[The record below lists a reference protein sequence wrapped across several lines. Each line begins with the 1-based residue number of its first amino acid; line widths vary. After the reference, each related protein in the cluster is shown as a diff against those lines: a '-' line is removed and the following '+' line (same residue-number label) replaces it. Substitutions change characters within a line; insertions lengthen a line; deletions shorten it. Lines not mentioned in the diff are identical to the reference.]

1 MPPHSRRRLLHW
13 PPPAWLAALTLGSV
27 SLLPIHGSERALP
40 APLTSAAT
48 VRALSAAAAA
58 EARPVRLEGVVLTV
72 TDWPALVL
80 WDETDGIYITVPP
93 AQMAQLQPGA
103 WVITEGVTGA
113 GNFAPI
119 VKGAMVRRLGTRPL
133 PTPLRTTVTE
143 VAGGG
148 FDAKWVEVEG
158 IVRSCVN
165 ARIGP
170 AGFED
175 TLSPTA
181 NAAPGRESSFLT
193 VASGDVLLRV
203 RLSSALD
210 PATVVDARVRLRGV
224 CFNVHNA
231 NRQFVRANLRVPRAE
246 DLRVLDPPPAD
257 PFALPLRRAASLLQF
272 DPSGFTG
279 HRVLVRGV
287 VTRRQAGNVLWI
299 RDGDRGLRIVSGDA
313 ARVAPG
319 DEIDV
324 AGFIERGKY
333 APALVDALLR
343 RRAGVET
350 PEPITI
356 ERIEEAVA
364 HEANLVRIQ
373 AELREVRTG
382 PDVALL
388 TLDWAGTTLEAMLPK
403 LGADQ
408 VPTPWEP
415 GSRLQLTGI
424 CSVAPGATV
433 PENGLWTAERF
444 QLLLHEPADVVVLRA
459 APWLNPRRVTMLL
472 GSGALALVAGLVFL
486 WSHSRRQIAQRE
498 NERKMAEAE
507 FAAILGE
514 RNRVA
519 RDIHDTLAQGLNAV
533 SMQLELA
540 KNVAGRGSDAV
551 LPHVATAHTIVRS
564 CLAEA
569 RESIW
574 NMRSHALEKSDLA
587 GALGSVL
594 RQMSEGLPIETRI
607 DVTGES
613 RRLAPQLENDLLRIG
628 QEGIANAL
636 KHAAASRLALRLEFE
651 PGKVRLRITDN
662 GRGFDPAVSQRA
674 TSRFGIKGIHERVQ
688 QMGATL
694 HLTSAPGGGT
704 ELLVEVAPPGDR
716 GSRLDAA

>member
-1 MPPHSRRRLLHW
+1 M
-13 PPPAWLAALTLGSV
+13 
-27 SLLPIHGSERALP
+27 HGGEPALP
-40 APLTSAAT
+40 VPLTSAAT
-48 VRALSAAAAA
+48 VRALSASAAA
-58 EARPVRLEGVVLTV
+58 EARPVQLEGVVLTV

-80 WDETDGIYITVPP
+80 WDDTDGIYITVPP
-93 AQMAQLQPGA
+93 AQTANLQPGA
-103 WVITEGVTGA
+103 WVTVEGVTA
-113 GNFAPI
+113 PGNFAPI
-119 VKGAMVRRLGTRPL
+119 VRGATMRRLGTRPL
-133 PTPLRTTVTE
+133 PPPLRTTVTE

-158 IVRSCVN
+158 IVRSGVN
-165 ARIGP
+165 GRIGP
-170 AGFED
+170 VGFEEGLPPH
-175 TLSPTA
+175 TSGALA
-181 NAAPGRESSFLT
+181 RENTFLT
-193 VASGDVLLRV
+193 ISSGDVLLRV
-203 RLSSALD
+203 RLGTALD
-210 PATVVDARVRLRGV
+210 PATLVDARVRLRGV

-246 DLRVLDPPPAD
+246 DLQVLDPPPPD
-257 PFALPLRRAASLLQF
+257 PFALPLRRAAGLLQF

-299 RDGDRGLRIVSGDA
+299 RDGDRGLRIVSEDA
-313 ARVAPG
+313 RRVTPG

-324 AGFIERGKY
+324 AGFIEKGIY
-333 APALVDALLR
+333 APALVDAILR
-343 RRAGVET
+343 RRAGVAT
-350 PEPITI
+350 PQPITI
-356 ERIEEAVA
+356 ERIDEAVA

-382 PDVALL
+382 PEVVLL

-403 LGADQ
+403 PGADQ
-408 VPTPWEP
+408 RPTPWEP

-459 APWLNPRRVTMLL
+459 APWLNPRRTTLLL

-498 NERKMAEAE
+498 VERKMAEAE

-540 KNVAGRGSDAV
+540 KNVAGKGSDAV

-607 DVTGES
+607 DVVGQS

-636 KHAAASRLALRLEFE
+636 KHAAASRLTLRLEFE

-662 GRGFDPAVSQRA
+662 GRGFDPAGAQNA
-674 TSRFGIKGIHERVQ
+674 TSRFGLRGIHERVQ
-688 QMGATL
+688 QMAATL
-694 HLTSAPGGGT
+694 HLTSAPGRGT
-704 ELLVEVAPPGDR
+704 ELLVEVAPPGEVGLR
-716 GSRLDAA
+716 SGAA

>member
-1 MPPHSRRRLLHW
+1 
-13 PPPAWLAALTLGSV
+13 
-27 SLLPIHGSERALP
+27 
-40 APLTSAAT
+40 
-48 VRALSAAAAA
+48 
-58 EARPVRLEGVVLTV
+58 
-72 TDWPALVL
+72 VL
-80 WDETDGIYITVPP
+80 WDGTDGIYVTVAP
-93 AQMAQLQPGA
+93 AEMAQLQPGTTVA
-103 WVITEGVTGA
+103 IEGVTGP
-113 GNFAPI
+113 GNFAPM
-119 VKGAMVRRLGTRPL
+119 VKGSTVRRLGTQPL
-133 PTPLRTTVTE
+133 PAPLATTVTD

-165 ARIGP
+165 GRIGP
-170 AGFED
+170 AGFEESLPPAASG
-175 TLSPTA
+175 TPT
-181 NAAPGRESSFLT
+181 RESSFLT
-193 VASGDVLLRV
+193 LASGDVLLRV
-203 RLSSALD
+203 KVSTALD

-246 DLRVLDPPPAD
+246 DLRVLDPPPPD

-272 DPSGFTG
+272 EPSGFTG

-287 VTRRQAGNVLWI
+287 VTRRQAGNILWI
-299 RDGDRGLRIVSGDA
+299 RDGDRGLRIVSAEAG
-313 ARVAPG
+313 RVAPG
-319 DEIDV
+319 DEVDV
-324 AGFIERGKY
+324 AGFVERGKY
-333 APALVDALLR
+333 APGLVDAILR
-343 RRAGVET
+343 RRTGAAA
-350 PEPITI
+350 PPPIPI
-356 ERIEEAVA
+356 ERLDEAVA

-382 PDVALL
+382 PEGILL
-388 TLDWAGTTLEAMLPK
+388 TLDWAGTTLEAALPK
-403 LGADQ
+403 RGADQ
-408 VPTPWEP
+408 TPAPWEP
-415 GSRLQLTGI
+415 GSRLELTGI
-424 CSVAPGATV
+424 CAVAPEATV
-433 PENGLWTAERF
+433 PENGLWNVERF
-444 QLLLHEPADVVVLRA
+444 QLLLHEPADVVLLRP
-459 APWLNPRRVTMLL
+459 APWLNSRRTTFLL
-472 GSGALALVAGLVFL
+472 GSGALALVAGLVLL

-498 NERKMAEAE
+498 VERKMAEAE

-540 KNVAGRGSDAV
+540 KNMSARGSAAV
-551 LPHVATAHTIVRS
+551 LPHVTTAHRIVRS

-607 DVTGES
+607 EVIGES

-636 KHAAASRLALRLEFE
+636 KHAAASRLTLRLEFE

-662 GRGFDPAVSQRA
+662 GRGFDPAGSQRA
-674 TSRFGIKGIHERVQ
+674 TSRFGLKGIHERAAE
-688 QMGATL
+688 MAATL
-694 HLTSAPGGGT
+694 QIHSSPGQRPARRRRLTIA
-704 ELLVEVAPPGDR
+704 
-716 GSRLDAA
+716 